1 MTNTCDSKEDR
12 MEEEV
17 GIMLME
23 VLVARMRI
31 MGGRV
36 MEDRWNPQCL
46 AVGGSSAGWPLILDL
61 HGME

>member
-36 MEDRWNPQCL
+36 MEDRWNTQ
-46 AVGGSSAGWPLILDL
+46 
-61 HGME
+61 